1 MSSVLSAPIIVYDN
15 PNVVAQNLTT
25 PPQQLNRDAW
35 LTTGTVRVG
44 AFADTQPQAAM
55 PALPYSGWLQ
65 GGINSFL
72 YGRIY
77 ITPSVVALGNL
88 VSSQTRQ
95 FSVWN
100 ATFVADT
107 VSAITAVGDV
117 GLTLTQPIP
126 TPYTLGPLAQ
136 QFYTL
141 NIGVD
146 GPANMDAIY
155 TLVIAGANYTVEVT
169 GTRVVIWPF
178 QPNWATAVNET
189 LEWKSDVLKAYDG
202 TEQRIELR
210 AIPRRGLSY
219 DFLLRGSD
227 AQQFDNIMW
236 GWQNRAFAVP
246 YWQYRGKTTAA
257 IGIGSLTIPVNTAD
271 AGYVAGQTLALFLS
285 ADVYEILQIAPGGV
299 APSLI
304 TLANA
309 TALAWPLGSF
319 VYPASVSTIPSNVP
333 VNRQTSGVLT
343 GSVTFAADPVRTDPF
358 LPVTVAPN
366 MYNGYEIILEQPDW
380 AAPIDNTATFN
391 YDRVDFN
398 TGDVNFAT
406 TDKYQSLAYKYRW
419 IRKSRTSIAAFRA
432 FLARLNGLV
441 NPVYLPSWHEDFTL
455 ALPIATTDVTL
466 TVIDRS
472 FFVLVGQNP
481 ARANIYIRTR
491 THGNFLRPI
500 NAVGKTGANASI
512 NIGTALGANIP
523 ISDVLQ
529 ICYVSLYRKSSDIST
544 IQWQSHAVAIIE
556 EAFQLVPA

>member
-1 MSSVLSAPIIVYDN
+1 MMFYGN
-15 PNVVAQNLTT
+15 PNVVLANLAT
-25 PPQQLNRDAW
+25 PPQQLNRDVWFAADNA
-35 LTTGTVRVG
+35 G
-44 AFADTQPQAAM
+44 AGARTDHQPGSPM
-55 PALPYSGWLQ
+55 PALPFNGWLQ

-100 ATFVADT
+100 ATFVANT
-107 VSAITAVGDV
+107 VSDITSVGDA

-126 TPYTLGPLAQ
+126 TPYVLAPLAQ

-155 TLVIAGANYTVEVT
+155 TLMIGGVSYTVEVT
-169 GTRVVIWPF
+169 GARVVIWPF
-178 QPNWATAVNET
+178 QPNWSTPVNET
-189 LEWKSDVLKAYDG
+189 LEWKSDVLKAYNG
-202 TEQRIELR
+202 SEQRIELR

-219 DFLLRGSD
+219 DFMLKGGD
-227 AQQFDNIMW
+227 AQQFDNITW

-246 YWQYRGKTTAA
+246 YWQYRGKTTAP
-257 IGIGSLTIPVNTAD
+257 IGIGSLTIPVVTAD
-271 AGYVAGQTLALFLS
+271 VGYVAGQTLALFLS

-299 APSLI
+299 APTLI

-309 TALAWPLGSF
+309 TALAWPLGSS
-319 VYPASVSTIPSNVP
+319 VYPASVSTIPSNIP

-343 GSVTFAADPVRTDPF
+343 GSVAFAADPIRTDPF

-366 MYNGYEIILEQPDW
+366 IYNGYEIILEQPDW
-380 AAPIDNTATFN
+380 AAPIDSSATFN

-398 TGDVNFAT
+398 VGDVNFAT
-406 TDKYQSLAYKYRW
+406 TDTYQSLVYKYRW
-419 IRKSRTSIAAFRA
+419 IRKSRTSVTAFRA

-441 NPVYLPSWHEDFTL
+441 NPVYLPNWHEDFTL
-455 ALPIATTDVTL
+455 ALPIGLADVTI
-466 TVIDRS
+466 TVVDRS
-472 FFVLVGQNP
+472 FFLLVGQNP
-481 ARANIYIRTR
+481 ARANIYIRTK

-500 NAVGKTGANASI
+500 NQVGKTGANASI
-512 NIGTALGANIP
+512 NIGTALGVNVP

-529 ICYVSLYRKSSDIST
+529 ICYVSLYRKSSDLST
-544 IQWQSHAVAIIE
+544 IQWQSQQVAIIE
-556 EAFQLVPA
+556 EVFQLVPA